1 MDPAPIV
8 LFGAFDRHNLGDLLL
23 AQCAQAS
30 LAGRPCVHAG
40 LRARDFRELGG
51 PRVEA
56 LNQLLA
62 EWPARYGQAPLDIL
76 HVGGEI
82 LSTSTWE
89 AALMLQEPA
98 QVDAL
103 LRRLPQQGAGAA
115 WARSQI
121 GAERPLAYV
130 LSRSQC
136 PRPVRHL
143 EFRGIGGC
151 TFAGLSPSERT
162 YGLRALAEADRL
174 SVRDRLTQTALAE
187 AGLQAQLRPDPVS
200 GVSQGFAAQIRQ
212 AAQHAAVQAA
222 RNQAGGPFLAV
233 QFAGEYATD
242 ATLAQIAACLNAQG
256 RPLVL
261 FRAGAAPWHD
271 DLQSYQRL
279 LKHLRVPAQ
288 LFDSLHIWAI
298 CALLAA
304 SAAVFA
310 TSLHVRLLAREFA
323 HPLLELPDGM
333 RSVKVAAYE
342 ATWYPPSAAGDP
354 GQSGGARPK

>member
-1 MDPAPIV
+1 MATTPVI

-40 LRARDFRELGG
+40 LQARDFRELGG

-62 EWPARYGQAPLDIL
+62 EWPARYGQAQVDIL

-98 QVDAL
+98 EFAAL
-103 LRRLPQQGAGAA
+103 LRRLPQHGAGAA
-115 WARSQI
+115 WARMQI
-121 GAERPLAYV
+121 GAERPLAYM
-130 LSRSQC
+130 LSRSEC
-136 PRPVRHL
+136 PLPVRHL
-143 EFRGIGGC
+143 EFRAIGGC
-151 TFAGLSPSERT
+151 AFASLSAAERA
-162 YGLRALAEADRL
+162 YGLRALAEADRF
-174 SVRDRLTQTALAE
+174 SVRDRVTQAVLAA
-187 AGLQAQLRPDPVS
+187 AGLQAKLSPDPVS
-200 GVSQGFAAQIRQ
+200 GVSQGFSAQIRQ
-212 AAQHAAVQAA
+212 AGQDAAVLAA
-222 RNQAGGPFLAV
+222 LDKAGGPFLAV
-233 QFAGEYATD
+233 QFAGEYAAD
-242 ATLAQIAACLNAQG
+242 ATLAQIAARLNAQN

-279 LKHLRVPAQ
+279 LKHLHVPAQ
-288 LFDSLHIWAI
+288 LFGSLHIWAI

-304 SAAVFA
+304 SAGVFA
-310 TSLHVRLLAREFA
+310 TSLHVRLLARKLG

-333 RSVKVAAYE
+333 RSAKVAAYE
-342 ATWYPPSAAGDP
+342 ATWYPPS
-354 GQSGGARPK
+354 GQAD

>member
-1 MDPAPIV
+1 MAPAPIV

-23 AQCAQAS
+23 DQYAQAS
-30 LAGRPCVHAG
+30 LEGRPCVHAG
-40 LRARDFRELGG
+40 LQARDFTALGG

-62 EWPARYGQAPLDIL
+62 DWPARYGQAPLDIL

-82 LSTSTWE
+82 LSTTSWE

-98 QVDAL
+98 AVDAL
-103 LRRLPQQGAGAA
+103 LRRLPQHGAGAA
-115 WARSQI
+115 WARAQI

-136 PRPVRHL
+136 PLPVRHL

-151 TFAGLSPSERT
+151 TFASLSAAERA

-174 SVRDRLTQTALAE
+174 SVRDRVTQAALAE
-187 AGLQAQLRPDPVS
+187 AGLQAKLSPDPVS

-212 AAQHAAVQAA
+212 AARDAAVQAA
-222 RNQAGGPFLAV
+222 LHQAGGPFLAV
-233 QFAGEYATD
+233 QFAGEYAAD
-242 ATLAQIAACLNAQG
+242 ATLAQIAARLNAQG

-271 DLQSYQRL
+271 ALEPYQRL

-304 SAAVFA
+304 SAGVFA
-310 TSLHVRLLAREFA
+310 TSLHVRLLAREFG

-342 ATWYPPSAAGDP
+342 ATWHPPTGRDD
-354 GQSGGARPK
+354 